1 MNISSKYDLGDIVN
15 QLGSSSAV
23 KPGAEKGAE
32 GIFAALISNLAVA
45 GITGK
50 VADEVAEAVE
60 GGGDA
65 PLSQA
70 SLEFLAGLKRIQNEG
85 VGEPALPSSSE
96 ILKNPPFD
104 GEASAGED
112 NQGGLGGL
120 IAFLEQRTNAVRA
133 SAEVKVPAADTK
145 ERQINLLELLS
156 KSEKGVRADE
166 KLALKEINS
175 GARRPQAGRSL
186 IDLLSAKADQ
196 LSAANLNPTPSSV
209 DSASQASQF
218 FAEMLTGDTFAGRPS
233 SAEVPGQNKASTVLA
248 REALRITTL
257 KESRT
262 VLLGPGPT
270 SVAPS
275 RVDVPQPRSRASL
288 EGFEASRNGENQGIS
303 PENKLF
309 SAPEESVGIQAS
321 EDSPEY
327 WNQETKRLLSEMGRT
342 QPPISN
348 DNAVSIE
355 NASIRINNVSNSD
368 VSSLAETSERAVKLN
383 YSSPN
388 GMTNGQSEQRND
400 SHAMSQASGN
410 DNAVSIENASIRIN
424 NVSNSDV
431 SSLAETSERAVK
443 LNYSSPNG
451 MTNGQSEQRN
461 DSHAMSQAS
470 GNDNAVSIENASIR
484 INNVSNSDVS
494 SLAETSERAVK
505 LNYSPPNGMTNGQ
518 SERRNDSHA
527 MSQARVS
534 NTAAT
539 IISNETSLDV
549 ENKRTEQQTVNS
561 QTSSHG
567 QVNADS
573 LKSSHLMA
581 MSGQAQRPLR
591 FNVGNLE
598 EGDKRI
604 NKELN
609 VTEVK
614 PVATEEG
621 DNLGRKLAATDA
633 NGPIQLDKTV
643 GVMRHPVSESRANNE
658 ALAPFR
664 TNQQFASIQT
674 PESLAATG
682 SALAVAAQSAKE
694 VSRATV
700 TDEFSVD
707 AKDPDSFLG
716 QIAAS
721 KSALVDNTQQRVAIN
736 NLPQGIA
743 THVNTHLA
751 KGLGA
756 GPTKISISLFPENY
770 GQVDVEF
777 VYSEEAGLRINLSSE
792 NAETAKLLQS
802 NTSGLKESLM
812 GGAFANVSVD
822 VNAQS
827 HGKQES
833 GGPQQQDSRQEQ
845 KTAKEGEVAVS
856 KQPASELGTETL
868 GGLDTFV

>member
-85 VGEPALPSSSE
+85 VGEEALPSSSE

-342 QPPISN
+342 QPPIS
-348 DNAVSIE
+348 
-355 NASIRINNVSNSD
+355 
-368 VSSLAETSERAVKLN
+368 
-383 YSSPN
+383 
-388 GMTNGQSEQRND
+388 
-400 SHAMSQASGN
+400 
-410 DNAVSIENASIRIN
+410 
-424 NVSNSDV
+424 
-431 SSLAETSERAVK
+431 
-443 LNYSSPNG
+443 
-451 MTNGQSEQRN
+451 
-461 DSHAMSQAS
+461 
-470 GNDNAVSIENASIR
+470 NDNAVSIENASIR

>member
-196 LSAANLNPTPSSV
+196 LSAANLNPTPSSI

-383 YSSPN
+383 YS
-388 GMTNGQSEQRND
+388 
-400 SHAMSQASGN
+400 
-410 DNAVSIENASIRIN
+410 
-424 NVSNSDV
+424 
-431 SSLAETSERAVK
+431 
-443 LNYSSPNG
+443 
-451 MTNGQSEQRN
+451 
-461 DSHAMSQAS
+461 
-470 GNDNAVSIENASIR
+470 
-484 INNVSNSDVS
+484 
-494 SLAETSERAVK
+494 
-505 LNYSPPNGMTNGQ
+505 PPNGMTNGQ

-567 QVNADS
+567 QVNAES

>member
-1 MNISSKYDLGDIVN
+1 
-15 QLGSSSAV
+15 
-23 KPGAEKGAE
+23 
-32 GIFAALISNLAVA
+32 
-45 GITGK
+45 
-50 VADEVAEAVE
+50 
-60 GGGDA
+60 
-65 PLSQA
+65 
-70 SLEFLAGLKRIQNEG
+70 
-85 VGEPALPSSSE
+85 
-96 ILKNPPFD
+96 
-104 GEASAGED
+104 
-112 NQGGLGGL
+112 
-120 IAFLEQRTNAVRA
+120 
-133 SAEVKVPAADTK
+133 
-145 ERQINLLELLS
+145 
-156 KSEKGVRADE
+156 
-166 KLALKEINS
+166 
-175 GARRPQAGRSL
+175 
-186 IDLLSAKADQ
+186 
-196 LSAANLNPTPSSV
+196 
-209 DSASQASQF
+209 
-218 FAEMLTGDTFAGRPS
+218 
-233 SAEVPGQNKASTVLA
+233 
-248 REALRITTL
+248 
-257 KESRT
+257 
-262 VLLGPGPT
+262 
-270 SVAPS
+270 
-275 RVDVPQPRSRASL
+275 
-288 EGFEASRNGENQGIS
+288 
-303 PENKLF
+303 
-309 SAPEESVGIQAS
+309 
-321 EDSPEY
+321 
-327 WNQETKRLLSEMGRT
+327 
-342 QPPISN
+342 
-348 DNAVSIE
+348 
-355 NASIRINNVSNSD
+355 
-368 VSSLAETSERAVKLN
+368 
-383 YSSPN
+383 
-388 GMTNGQSEQRND
+388 
-400 SHAMSQASGN
+400 
-410 DNAVSIENASIRIN
+410 
-424 NVSNSDV
+424 
-431 SSLAETSERAVK
+431 
-443 LNYSSPNG
+443 

>member
-1 MNISSKYDLGDIVN
+1 MNISPKYDLGDIVN

-23 KPGAEKGAE
+23 KPGAEKGAG

-85 VGEPALPSSSE
+85 VGEEALPSSSE

-196 LSAANLNPTPSSV
+196 LSATNLNPTPSSV

-342 QPPISN
+342 QPPIS
-348 DNAVSIE
+348 
-355 NASIRINNVSNSD
+355 
-368 VSSLAETSERAVKLN
+368 
-383 YSSPN
+383 
-388 GMTNGQSEQRND
+388 
-400 SHAMSQASGN
+400 
-410 DNAVSIENASIRIN
+410 
-424 NVSNSDV
+424 
-431 SSLAETSERAVK
+431 
-443 LNYSSPNG
+443 
-451 MTNGQSEQRN
+451 
-461 DSHAMSQAS
+461 
-470 GNDNAVSIENASIR
+470 NDNAVSIENASIR

>member
-383 YSSPN
+383 YS
-388 GMTNGQSEQRND
+388 
-400 SHAMSQASGN
+400 
-410 DNAVSIENASIRIN
+410 
-424 NVSNSDV
+424 
-431 SSLAETSERAVK
+431 
-443 LNYSSPNG
+443 
-451 MTNGQSEQRN
+451 
-461 DSHAMSQAS
+461 
-470 GNDNAVSIENASIR
+470 
-484 INNVSNSDVS
+484 
-494 SLAETSERAVK
+494 
-505 LNYSPPNGMTNGQ
+505 PPNGMTNGQ

-534 NTAAT
+534 NKAAT

-716 QIAAS
+716 PIAAS

>member
-23 KPGAEKGAE
+23 KPGAEKSAE

-196 LSAANLNPTPSSV
+196 LSAANLNPTPSSI

-342 QPPISN
+342 QPPIS
-348 DNAVSIE
+348 
-355 NASIRINNVSNSD
+355 
-368 VSSLAETSERAVKLN
+368 
-383 YSSPN
+383 
-388 GMTNGQSEQRND
+388 
-400 SHAMSQASGN
+400 
-410 DNAVSIENASIRIN
+410 
-424 NVSNSDV
+424 
-431 SSLAETSERAVK
+431 
-443 LNYSSPNG
+443 
-451 MTNGQSEQRN
+451 
-461 DSHAMSQAS
+461 
-470 GNDNAVSIENASIR
+470 NDNAVSIENASIR

-682 SALAVAAQSAKE
+682 SVLAVAAQSAKE

>member
-145 ERQINLLELLS
+145 ERQINLLELLR

-196 LSAANLNPTPSSV
+196 LSAANLNPTPSSI

-400 SHAMSQASGN
+400 SHAMSQAN
-410 DNAVSIENASIRIN
+410 
-424 NVSNSDV
+424 
-431 SSLAETSERAVK
+431 
-443 LNYSSPNG
+443 
-451 MTNGQSEQRN
+451 
-461 DSHAMSQAS
+461 

>member
-196 LSAANLNPTPSSV
+196 LSAANLNPTPSSI

-400 SHAMSQASGN
+400 SHAMSQAN
-410 DNAVSIENASIRIN
+410 D
-424 NVSNSDV
+424 D
-431 SSLAETSERAVK
+431 
-443 LNYSSPNG
+443 
-451 MTNGQSEQRN
+451 
-461 DSHAMSQAS
+461 
-470 GNDNAVSIENASIR
+470 DNAVSIENASIR

>member
-196 LSAANLNPTPSSV
+196 LSAANLNPTPSSI

-233 SAEVPGQNKASTVLA
+233 SAEVPGQNKANTVLA

-424 NVSNSDV
+424 KVSNSEV

-461 DSHAMSQAS
+461 DSHAMSQA
-470 GNDNAVSIENASIR
+470 
-484 INNVSNSDVS
+484 
-494 SLAETSERAVK
+494 
-505 LNYSPPNGMTNGQ
+505 
-518 SERRNDSHA
+518 
-527 MSQARVS
+527 RVS

-549 ENKRTEQQTVNS
+549 ENNRTEQQTVNS

>member
-424 NVSNSDV
+424 KVSNSDV
-431 SSLAETSERAVK
+431 PSLAETSERAVK

-461 DSHAMSQAS
+461 DS
-470 GNDNAVSIENASIR
+470 
-484 INNVSNSDVS
+484 
-494 SLAETSERAVK
+494 
-505 LNYSPPNGMTNGQ
+505 Y
-518 SERRNDSHA
+518 A

>member
-156 KSEKGVRADE
+156 KSEKGVRAYE

-209 DSASQASQF
+209 DSASQASKF

-342 QPPISN
+342 QPPIS
-348 DNAVSIE
+348 
-355 NASIRINNVSNSD
+355 
-368 VSSLAETSERAVKLN
+368 
-383 YSSPN
+383 
-388 GMTNGQSEQRND
+388 
-400 SHAMSQASGN
+400 
-410 DNAVSIENASIRIN
+410 
-424 NVSNSDV
+424 
-431 SSLAETSERAVK
+431 
-443 LNYSSPNG
+443 
-451 MTNGQSEQRN
+451 
-461 DSHAMSQAS
+461 
-470 GNDNAVSIENASIR
+470 NDNAVSIENASIR

>member
-196 LSAANLNPTPSSV
+196 LSAANLNPTPSSI

-400 SHAMSQASGN
+400 SHAMSQAN
-410 DNAVSIENASIRIN
+410 
-424 NVSNSDV
+424 
-431 SSLAETSERAVK
+431 
-443 LNYSSPNG
+443 
-451 MTNGQSEQRN
+451 
-461 DSHAMSQAS
+461 

>member
-120 IAFLEQRTNAVRA
+120 IAFLDQRTNAVRA

-400 SHAMSQASGN
+400 SHAMSQAN
-410 DNAVSIENASIRIN
+410 
-424 NVSNSDV
+424 
-431 SSLAETSERAVK
+431 
-443 LNYSSPNG
+443 
-451 MTNGQSEQRN
+451 
-461 DSHAMSQAS
+461 

>member
-1 MNISSKYDLGDIVN
+1 MNISPKYDLGDIVN

-120 IAFLEQRTNAVRA
+120 IAFLDQRTNAVRA

-196 LSAANLNPTPSSV
+196 LSAANLNPTPSSI
-209 DSASQASQF
+209 DSASHASQF

-342 QPPISN
+342 QPPIS
-348 DNAVSIE
+348 
-355 NASIRINNVSNSD
+355 
-368 VSSLAETSERAVKLN
+368 
-383 YSSPN
+383 
-388 GMTNGQSEQRND
+388 
-400 SHAMSQASGN
+400 
-410 DNAVSIENASIRIN
+410 
-424 NVSNSDV
+424 
-431 SSLAETSERAVK
+431 
-443 LNYSSPNG
+443 
-451 MTNGQSEQRN
+451 
-461 DSHAMSQAS
+461 
-470 GNDNAVSIENASIR
+470 NDNAVSIENASIR

>member
-85 VGEPALPSSSE
+85 VGEPTLPSSSE

-196 LSAANLNPTPSSV
+196 LSAANLNPTPSSI

-400 SHAMSQASGN
+400 SHAMSQANGN
-410 DNAVSIENASIRIN
+410 DNAA
-424 NVSNSDV
+424 
-431 SSLAETSERAVK
+431 
-443 LNYSSPNG
+443 
-451 MTNGQSEQRN
+451 
-461 DSHAMSQAS
+461 
-470 GNDNAVSIENASIR
+470 SIENASIR

>member
-15 QLGSSSAV
+15 QLESSSAV

-196 LSAANLNPTPSSV
+196 LSAANLNPTPSSI

-275 RVDVPQPRSRASL
+275 RIDVPQPRSRASL

-342 QPPISN
+342 QPPIS
-348 DNAVSIE
+348 
-355 NASIRINNVSNSD
+355 
-368 VSSLAETSERAVKLN
+368 
-383 YSSPN
+383 
-388 GMTNGQSEQRND
+388 
-400 SHAMSQASGN
+400 N

>member
-120 IAFLEQRTNAVRA
+120 IAFLDQRTNAVRA

-233 SAEVPGQNKASTVLA
+233 SAEVPGQNKASTILA

-342 QPPISN
+342 QPPIS
-348 DNAVSIE
+348 
-355 NASIRINNVSNSD
+355 
-368 VSSLAETSERAVKLN
+368 
-383 YSSPN
+383 
-388 GMTNGQSEQRND
+388 
-400 SHAMSQASGN
+400 
-410 DNAVSIENASIRIN
+410 
-424 NVSNSDV
+424 
-431 SSLAETSERAVK
+431 
-443 LNYSSPNG
+443 
-451 MTNGQSEQRN
+451 
-461 DSHAMSQAS
+461 
-470 GNDNAVSIENASIR
+470 NDNAVSIENASIR

>member
-85 VGEPALPSSSE
+85 VGEEALPSISE

-196 LSAANLNPTPSSV
+196 LSAANLNPTPSSI

-355 NASIRINNVSNSD
+355 NA
-368 VSSLAETSERAVKLN
+368 
-383 YSSPN
+383 P
-388 GMTNGQSEQRND
+388 
-400 SHAMSQASGN
+400 
-410 DNAVSIENASIRIN
+410 
-424 NVSNSDV
+424 
-431 SSLAETSERAVK
+431 
-443 LNYSSPNG
+443 
-451 MTNGQSEQRN
+451 
-461 DSHAMSQAS
+461 
-470 GNDNAVSIENASIR
+470 IR

>member
-196 LSAANLNPTPSSV
+196 LSAANLNPTPSSI

-355 NASIRINNVSNSD
+355 NASIRINNVSNND
-368 VSSLAETSERAVKLN
+368 VSSF
-383 YSSPN
+383 
-388 GMTNGQSEQRND
+388 
-400 SHAMSQASGN
+400 
-410 DNAVSIENASIRIN
+410 
-424 NVSNSDV
+424 
-431 SSLAETSERAVK
+431 
-443 LNYSSPNG
+443 
-451 MTNGQSEQRN
+451 
-461 DSHAMSQAS
+461 
-470 GNDNAVSIENASIR
+470 
-484 INNVSNSDVS
+484 
-494 SLAETSERAVK
+494 AETSERAVK

-845 KTAKEGEVAVS
+845 KIAKEGEVAVS

>member
-1 MNISSKYDLGDIVN
+1 MNISPKYDLGDIVN

-342 QPPISN
+342 QPPIS
-348 DNAVSIE
+348 
-355 NASIRINNVSNSD
+355 
-368 VSSLAETSERAVKLN
+368 
-383 YSSPN
+383 
-388 GMTNGQSEQRND
+388 
-400 SHAMSQASGN
+400 
-410 DNAVSIENASIRIN
+410 
-424 NVSNSDV
+424 
-431 SSLAETSERAVK
+431 
-443 LNYSSPNG
+443 
-451 MTNGQSEQRN
+451 
-461 DSHAMSQAS
+461 
-470 GNDNAVSIENASIR
+470 NDNAVSIENASIR

>member
-400 SHAMSQASGN
+400 SHAMSQA
-410 DNAVSIENASIRIN
+410 
-424 NVSNSDV
+424 
-431 SSLAETSERAVK
+431 
-443 LNYSSPNG
+443 
-451 MTNGQSEQRN
+451 
-461 DSHAMSQAS
+461 
-470 GNDNAVSIENASIR
+470 
-484 INNVSNSDVS
+484 
-494 SLAETSERAVK
+494 
-505 LNYSPPNGMTNGQ
+505 
-518 SERRNDSHA
+518 
-527 MSQARVS
+527 RVS

>member
-1 MNISSKYDLGDIVN
+1 M
-15 QLGSSSAV
+15 
-23 KPGAEKGAE
+23 
-32 GIFAALISNLAVA
+32 
-45 GITGK
+45 
-50 VADEVAEAVE
+50 AEAVE

-342 QPPISN
+342 QPPIS
-348 DNAVSIE
+348 
-355 NASIRINNVSNSD
+355 
-368 VSSLAETSERAVKLN
+368 
-383 YSSPN
+383 
-388 GMTNGQSEQRND
+388 
-400 SHAMSQASGN
+400 
-410 DNAVSIENASIRIN
+410 
-424 NVSNSDV
+424 
-431 SSLAETSERAVK
+431 
-443 LNYSSPNG
+443 
-451 MTNGQSEQRN
+451 
-461 DSHAMSQAS
+461 
-470 GNDNAVSIENASIR
+470 NDNAVSIENASIR

-845 KTAKEGEVAVS
+845 KTAKEDEVAVS
-856 KQPASELGTETL
+856 EQPASELGTETL

>member
-70 SLEFLAGLKRIQNEG
+70 SLEFLAGLKSIQNEG

-383 YSSPN
+383 YS
-388 GMTNGQSEQRND
+388 
-400 SHAMSQASGN
+400 
-410 DNAVSIENASIRIN
+410 
-424 NVSNSDV
+424 
-431 SSLAETSERAVK
+431 
-443 LNYSSPNG
+443 
-451 MTNGQSEQRN
+451 
-461 DSHAMSQAS
+461 
-470 GNDNAVSIENASIR
+470 
-484 INNVSNSDVS
+484 
-494 SLAETSERAVK
+494 
-505 LNYSPPNGMTNGQ
+505 PPNGMTNGQ

-743 THVNTHLA
+743 THVNTYLA

-856 KQPASELGTETL
+856 KQPASELGKETL

>member
-1 MNISSKYDLGDIVN
+1 MNISPKYDLGDIVN

-23 KPGAEKGAE
+23 KPGAEKSAE

-85 VGEPALPSSSE
+85 VGEEALPSSSE

-342 QPPISN
+342 QPPIS
-348 DNAVSIE
+348 
-355 NASIRINNVSNSD
+355 
-368 VSSLAETSERAVKLN
+368 
-383 YSSPN
+383 
-388 GMTNGQSEQRND
+388 
-400 SHAMSQASGN
+400 
-410 DNAVSIENASIRIN
+410 
-424 NVSNSDV
+424 
-431 SSLAETSERAVK
+431 
-443 LNYSSPNG
+443 
-451 MTNGQSEQRN
+451 
-461 DSHAMSQAS
+461 
-470 GNDNAVSIENASIR
+470 NDNAVSIENASIR

>member
-70 SLEFLAGLKRIQNEG
+70 SLEFLAGLKSIQNEG

-383 YSSPN
+383 YSPPN

-400 SHAMSQASGN
+400 SHAMSQAN
-410 DNAVSIENASIRIN
+410 
-424 NVSNSDV
+424 
-431 SSLAETSERAVK
+431 
-443 LNYSSPNG
+443 
-451 MTNGQSEQRN
+451 
-461 DSHAMSQAS
+461 

-743 THVNTHLA
+743 THVNTYLA

-856 KQPASELGTETL
+856 KQPASELGKETL

>member
-32 GIFAALISNLAVA
+32 GIFAVLISNLAVA

-303 PENKLF
+303 LENKLF

-342 QPPISN
+342 QPPIS
-348 DNAVSIE
+348 
-355 NASIRINNVSNSD
+355 
-368 VSSLAETSERAVKLN
+368 
-383 YSSPN
+383 
-388 GMTNGQSEQRND
+388 
-400 SHAMSQASGN
+400 
-410 DNAVSIENASIRIN
+410 
-424 NVSNSDV
+424 
-431 SSLAETSERAVK
+431 
-443 LNYSSPNG
+443 
-451 MTNGQSEQRN
+451 
-461 DSHAMSQAS
+461 
-470 GNDNAVSIENASIR
+470 NDNAVSIENASIR

>member
-85 VGEPALPSSSE
+85 VGEEALPSSSE

-270 SVAPS
+270 SVAPL

-342 QPPISN
+342 QPPIS
-348 DNAVSIE
+348 
-355 NASIRINNVSNSD
+355 
-368 VSSLAETSERAVKLN
+368 
-383 YSSPN
+383 
-388 GMTNGQSEQRND
+388 
-400 SHAMSQASGN
+400 
-410 DNAVSIENASIRIN
+410 
-424 NVSNSDV
+424 
-431 SSLAETSERAVK
+431 
-443 LNYSSPNG
+443 
-451 MTNGQSEQRN
+451 
-461 DSHAMSQAS
+461 
-470 GNDNAVSIENASIR
+470 NDNAVSIENASIR

-792 NAETAKLLQS
+792 NAETVKLLQS

>member
-196 LSAANLNPTPSSV
+196 LSAANLNPTPNSV

-309 SAPEESVGIQAS
+309 SAPEESAGIQAS

-342 QPPISN
+342 QPPIS
-348 DNAVSIE
+348 
-355 NASIRINNVSNSD
+355 
-368 VSSLAETSERAVKLN
+368 
-383 YSSPN
+383 
-388 GMTNGQSEQRND
+388 
-400 SHAMSQASGN
+400 
-410 DNAVSIENASIRIN
+410 
-424 NVSNSDV
+424 
-431 SSLAETSERAVK
+431 
-443 LNYSSPNG
+443 
-451 MTNGQSEQRN
+451 
-461 DSHAMSQAS
+461 
-470 GNDNAVSIENASIR
+470 NDNAVSIENASIR

-573 LKSSHLMA
+573 LKSSHLVA

>member
-15 QLGSSSAV
+15 QLESSSAV

-196 LSAANLNPTPSSV
+196 LSAANLNPTPSSI

-275 RVDVPQPRSRASL
+275 RIDVPQPRSRASL

-383 YSSPN
+383 YS
-388 GMTNGQSEQRND
+388 
-400 SHAMSQASGN
+400 
-410 DNAVSIENASIRIN
+410 
-424 NVSNSDV
+424 
-431 SSLAETSERAVK
+431 
-443 LNYSSPNG
+443 
-451 MTNGQSEQRN
+451 
-461 DSHAMSQAS
+461 
-470 GNDNAVSIENASIR
+470 
-484 INNVSNSDVS
+484 
-494 SLAETSERAVK
+494 
-505 LNYSPPNGMTNGQ
+505 PPNGMTNGQ

-527 MSQARVS
+527 MSQARAS

>member
-70 SLEFLAGLKRIQNEG
+70 SLEFLAGLKRILNEG

-303 PENKLF
+303 SENKLF

-321 EDSPEY
+321 EDSLEY

-342 QPPISN
+342 QPPIS
-348 DNAVSIE
+348 
-355 NASIRINNVSNSD
+355 
-368 VSSLAETSERAVKLN
+368 
-383 YSSPN
+383 
-388 GMTNGQSEQRND
+388 
-400 SHAMSQASGN
+400 
-410 DNAVSIENASIRIN
+410 
-424 NVSNSDV
+424 
-431 SSLAETSERAVK
+431 
-443 LNYSSPNG
+443 
-451 MTNGQSEQRN
+451 
-461 DSHAMSQAS
+461 
-470 GNDNAVSIENASIR
+470 NDNAVSIENASIR

>member
-383 YSSPN
+383 YS
-388 GMTNGQSEQRND
+388 
-400 SHAMSQASGN
+400 
-410 DNAVSIENASIRIN
+410 
-424 NVSNSDV
+424 
-431 SSLAETSERAVK
+431 
-443 LNYSSPNG
+443 
-451 MTNGQSEQRN
+451 
-461 DSHAMSQAS
+461 
-470 GNDNAVSIENASIR
+470 
-484 INNVSNSDVS
+484 
-494 SLAETSERAVK
+494 
-505 LNYSPPNGMTNGQ
+505 PPNGMTNGQ

-527 MSQARVS
+527 MSQVRVS

>member
-196 LSAANLNPTPSSV
+196 LSAANLNPTPSSI

-275 RVDVPQPRSRASL
+275 RIDVPQPRSRASL

-342 QPPISN
+342 QPPIS
-348 DNAVSIE
+348 
-355 NASIRINNVSNSD
+355 
-368 VSSLAETSERAVKLN
+368 
-383 YSSPN
+383 
-388 GMTNGQSEQRND
+388 
-400 SHAMSQASGN
+400 
-410 DNAVSIENASIRIN
+410 
-424 NVSNSDV
+424 
-431 SSLAETSERAVK
+431 
-443 LNYSSPNG
+443 
-451 MTNGQSEQRN
+451 
-461 DSHAMSQAS
+461 
-470 GNDNAVSIENASIR
+470 NDNAVSIENASIR

>member
-1 MNISSKYDLGDIVN
+1 MNISPKYDLGDIVN

-85 VGEPALPSSSE
+85 VGEEALPSSSE

-270 SVAPS
+270 SVAPL

-383 YSSPN
+383 YSP
-388 GMTNGQSEQRND
+388 
-400 SHAMSQASGN
+400 
-410 DNAVSIENASIRIN
+410 
-424 NVSNSDV
+424 
-431 SSLAETSERAVK
+431 
-443 LNYSSPNG
+443 PNG

>member
-70 SLEFLAGLKRIQNEG
+70 SLEFLAGLKSIQNEG

-383 YSSPN
+383 YS
-388 GMTNGQSEQRND
+388 
-400 SHAMSQASGN
+400 
-410 DNAVSIENASIRIN
+410 
-424 NVSNSDV
+424 
-431 SSLAETSERAVK
+431 
-443 LNYSSPNG
+443 
-451 MTNGQSEQRN
+451 
-461 DSHAMSQAS
+461 
-470 GNDNAVSIENASIR
+470 
-484 INNVSNSDVS
+484 
-494 SLAETSERAVK
+494 
-505 LNYSPPNGMTNGQ
+505 PPNGMTNGQ

-539 IISNETSLDV
+539 IISISNETSLDV

>member
-368 VSSLAETSERAVKLN
+368 VSSLAETSERAVRLN

-400 SHAMSQASGN
+400 SHAMSQAN
-410 DNAVSIENASIRIN
+410 
-424 NVSNSDV
+424 
-431 SSLAETSERAVK
+431 
-443 LNYSSPNG
+443 
-451 MTNGQSEQRN
+451 
-461 DSHAMSQAS
+461 

-833 GGPQQQDSRQEQ
+833 GGPQQQDLRQEQ

>member
-23 KPGAEKGAE
+23 KPGAEKSAE

-65 PLSQA
+65 RLSQA

-342 QPPISN
+342 QPPIS
-348 DNAVSIE
+348 
-355 NASIRINNVSNSD
+355 
-368 VSSLAETSERAVKLN
+368 K
-383 YSSPN
+383 
-388 GMTNGQSEQRND
+388 
-400 SHAMSQASGN
+400 
-410 DNAVSIENASIRIN
+410 
-424 NVSNSDV
+424 
-431 SSLAETSERAVK
+431 
-443 LNYSSPNG
+443 
-451 MTNGQSEQRN
+451 
-461 DSHAMSQAS
+461 
-470 GNDNAVSIENASIR
+470 DNAVSIENASIR

-527 MSQARVS
+527 MSQARAS

>member
-120 IAFLEQRTNAVRA
+120 IAFLEQRTNADRA

-196 LSAANLNPTPSSV
+196 LSAANLNPTPNSV

-309 SAPEESVGIQAS
+309 SAPEKSVGIQAS

-342 QPPISN
+342 QPPIS
-348 DNAVSIE
+348 
-355 NASIRINNVSNSD
+355 
-368 VSSLAETSERAVKLN
+368 
-383 YSSPN
+383 
-388 GMTNGQSEQRND
+388 
-400 SHAMSQASGN
+400 
-410 DNAVSIENASIRIN
+410 
-424 NVSNSDV
+424 
-431 SSLAETSERAVK
+431 
-443 LNYSSPNG
+443 
-451 MTNGQSEQRN
+451 
-461 DSHAMSQAS
+461 
-470 GNDNAVSIENASIR
+470 NDNAVSIENASIR

-682 SALAVAAQSAKE
+682 SALALAAQSAKE

>member
-133 SAEVKVPAADTK
+133 SAEVRVPAADTK

-275 RVDVPQPRSRASL
+275 RVDVSQPRSRASL

-383 YSSPN
+383 YSPPN
-388 GMTNGQSEQRND
+388 GMTNGQSEQ
-400 SHAMSQASGN
+400 
-410 DNAVSIENASIRIN
+410 
-424 NVSNSDV
+424 
-431 SSLAETSERAVK
+431 
-443 LNYSSPNG
+443 
-451 MTNGQSEQRN
+451 
-461 DSHAMSQAS
+461 
-470 GNDNAVSIENASIR
+470 
-484 INNVSNSDVS
+484 
-494 SLAETSERAVK
+494 
-505 LNYSPPNGMTNGQ
+505 
-518 SERRNDSHA
+518 RNDSHA

-614 PVATEEG
+614 SVATEEG

>member
-70 SLEFLAGLKRIQNEG
+70 SLEFLAGLKSIQNEG

-270 SVAPS
+270 SVAPL

-342 QPPISN
+342 QPPIS
-348 DNAVSIE
+348 
-355 NASIRINNVSNSD
+355 
-368 VSSLAETSERAVKLN
+368 
-383 YSSPN
+383 
-388 GMTNGQSEQRND
+388 
-400 SHAMSQASGN
+400 
-410 DNAVSIENASIRIN
+410 
-424 NVSNSDV
+424 
-431 SSLAETSERAVK
+431 
-443 LNYSSPNG
+443 
-451 MTNGQSEQRN
+451 
-461 DSHAMSQAS
+461 
-470 GNDNAVSIENASIR
+470 NDNAVSIENASIR

>member
-383 YSSPN
+383 YS
-388 GMTNGQSEQRND
+388 
-400 SHAMSQASGN
+400 
-410 DNAVSIENASIRIN
+410 
-424 NVSNSDV
+424 
-431 SSLAETSERAVK
+431 
-443 LNYSSPNG
+443 
-451 MTNGQSEQRN
+451 
-461 DSHAMSQAS
+461 
-470 GNDNAVSIENASIR
+470 
-484 INNVSNSDVS
+484 
-494 SLAETSERAVK
+494 
-505 LNYSPPNGMTNGQ
+505 PPNGMTNGQ

-609 VTEVK
+609 VKEVK

-664 TNQQFASIQT
+664 TNQQFASIKT